1 MNILNR
7 IKWNKNY
14 KNCFINTI
22 IKKQHFSSGDINYE
36 VFEGVNCFNKFEE
49 LANKK
54 IIYKKDYKDY
64 LKLYKLY
71 KPNNTKLSIDKNN
84 YFNFSLCWSIH
95 GGKTICVCNNNSD
108 ENKKIK
114 IFTSTI
120 TSLRQKLE
128 QENKRD
134 CKNGHDLDDKQ
145 EKIVNYQKAIL
156 NKNKDKKSNKNLCNG
171 KKEAKKWKGKI
182 SYAKLTKLWE
192 LFLYHKEKN
201 NIKEEKTYFEI
212 LKKLFLKYEFF
223 EKNKKNDFQFF
234 ENILTSLLLKS
245 NIFINVLNNLYS
257 IFFNSLLCSSSPRML
272 QNSTTIQSINS
283 ISNSSSKTTLNKIPA
298 SVDKANDISL
308 YKCAN
313 KTNIYNEN
321 DGNKKRTVKG
331 SGLNGIERGITN
343 SAHSEVLQKI
353 DEKEKIR
360 RYILN
365 YIFNMYYEKYIGLK
379 NLYKSFDLQESYKLK
394 YCSKENN
401 LFKFI
406 CLENIDIEKKNIILI
421 KCTNTNGHLFFLGIV
436 KNVRKVNDFCV
447 LYMDIKKYQ
456 CDNKDIEFVENY
468 KEDNNNLKLYEEQEI
483 SEEYFESYFS
493 RIKDRQENLNDE
505 HLEKIKNSSIFQQS
519 NDNEKELITYEGITL
534 SVQLNT
540 ITNRIK
546 YSILNIFEK
555 KKENEYLNNEVT
567 KLLLNDDTRVDI
579 HTYCNDEEGII
590 QNQKK
595 TKKKNILNNSISYTS
610 LIHQA
615 VNRYLESQKKYMQSY
630 NILNEELIKQDPIIN
645 KLYKQ
650 LKNSPQE
657 FTKICEFYKKFD
669 IYQKKVLKDILVDS
683 GNPPIHIIHGAP
695 GSGKSDLISFL
706 IYVLSLEK
714 KNNIFVG
721 TCKHISVENIK
732 KKLINLNLCLN
743 KNDKEKALK
752 HQKSDIYIDTI
763 YQAFKI
769 KDKKIK
775 HLIIDEASS
784 LSEYNSLICLNLN
797 INYIYAFGDD
807 KQLTFHSIINE
818 KKRNEIN
825 YYSIF
830 EKLKQ
835 YKNIKCHYLFT
846 QYRLIFPIYLF
857 ISFYFY
863 NNKLIASKKIVDN
876 FVKSNQSNFLK
887 LFKNSQMPQ
896 RMQSMQN
903 MQNMQNNLFS
913 YFSIPILFI
922 DTHTEQFN
930 HEVFEQ
936 KVNQSYIN
944 RFEALI
950 ILRLIQIISLPK
962 AKPNLA
968 ILTPYMSQKNY
979 IQKILQEGLSEY
991 EQNGGNEKSE
1001 SSISFNMN
1009 SMPFVEVEHF
1019 TQSIQDEKKNLCFIN
1034 SNESALYSN
1043 DANVSN
1049 KFGTNIYNTLFN
1061 YSKNVSNEKSSGP
1074 NKLSNLFNIPNK
1086 KNEEQYNNNFYKNV
1100 HTIDSY
1106 QGCESDLI
1114 IISTVR
1120 SNENYSL
1127 GFLNDEKRMNVLL
1140 TRMKK
1145 GIIIIGNSKTLKNNF
1160 FWNEFISFLDFFN
1173 SRKSVFSL
1181 PALKDIK

>member
-1 MNILNR
+1 MNILNK

-156 NKNKDKKSNKNLCNG
+156 NKNKDKKASKNLCNG

-313 KTNIYNEN
+313 KKNIYNEN

-343 SAHSEVLQKI
+343 SVHSEGLQKI

-505 HLEKIKNSSIFQQS
+505 YLEKIKNSSIFQQS

-595 TKKKNILNNSISYTS
+595 KKKKN
-610 LIHQA
+610 
-615 VNRYLESQKKYMQSY
+615 
-630 NILNEELIKQDPIIN
+630 
-645 KLYKQ
+645 
-650 LKNSPQE
+650 
-657 FTKICEFYKKFD
+657 F
-669 IYQKKVLKDILVDS
+669 
-683 GNPPIHIIHGAP
+683 
-695 GSGKSDLISFL
+695 
-706 IYVLSLEK
+706 
-714 KNNIFVG
+714 
-721 TCKHISVENIK
+721 
-732 KKLINLNLCLN
+732 
-743 KNDKEKALK
+743 
-752 HQKSDIYIDTI
+752 
-763 YQAFKI
+763 
-769 KDKKIK
+769 
-775 HLIIDEASS
+775 
-784 LSEYNSLICLNLN
+784 
-797 INYIYAFGDD
+797 
-807 KQLTFHSIINE
+807 
-818 KKRNEIN
+818 
-825 YYSIF
+825 
-830 EKLKQ
+830 
-835 YKNIKCHYLFT
+835 
-846 QYRLIFPIYLF
+846 
-857 ISFYFY
+857 
-863 NNKLIASKKIVDN
+863 
-876 FVKSNQSNFLK
+876 
-887 LFKNSQMPQ
+887 
-896 RMQSMQN
+896 
-903 MQNMQNNLFS
+903 
-913 YFSIPILFI
+913 
-922 DTHTEQFN
+922 
-930 HEVFEQ
+930 
-936 KVNQSYIN
+936 
-944 RFEALI
+944 
-950 ILRLIQIISLPK
+950 
-962 AKPNLA
+962 
-968 ILTPYMSQKNY
+968 
-979 IQKILQEGLSEY
+979 
-991 EQNGGNEKSE
+991 
-1001 SSISFNMN
+1001 
-1009 SMPFVEVEHF
+1009 
-1019 TQSIQDEKKNLCFIN
+1019 
-1034 SNESALYSN
+1034 
-1043 DANVSN
+1043 
-1049 KFGTNIYNTLFN
+1049 
-1061 YSKNVSNEKSSGP
+1061 
-1074 NKLSNLFNIPNK
+1074 
-1086 KNEEQYNNNFYKNV
+1086 
-1100 HTIDSY
+1100 
-1106 QGCESDLI
+1106 
-1114 IISTVR
+1114 
-1120 SNENYSL
+1120 
-1127 GFLNDEKRMNVLL
+1127 
-1140 TRMKK
+1140 
-1145 GIIIIGNSKTLKNNF
+1145 
-1160 FWNEFISFLDFFN
+1160 
-1173 SRKSVFSL
+1173 
-1181 PALKDIK
+1181 